1 MVFQSGNLLENR
13 SMYMIILKNFSRA
26 NGITLFVDDIF
37 MNIIIMIIV
46 MSGTSLFPA
55 ILRGVVD
62 LLKYLVP

>member
-1 MVFQSGNLLENR
+1 
-13 SMYMIILKNFSRA
+13 MIFLKIKIFSRYS
-26 NGITLFVDDIF
+26 GVTLFVVDVF

>member
-1 MVFQSGNLLENR
+1 M
-13 SMYMIILKNFSRA
+13 KNFSRDD
-26 NGITLFVDDIF
+26 GVTLFVDDIF